1 MSNSAAKK
9 PVVVCAGPT
18 RIKRFTFRMGCPGGH
33 LDGEEFMVDATS
45 EELAMQKA
53 TEYCINLSHR
63 IGVSLV
69 ETTETVQFASQPY
82 AARVKW

>member
-1 MSNSAAKK
+1 MSNSAAKR
-9 PVVVCAGPT
+9 PVVVATGPI

-53 TEYCINLSHR
+53 IEYVTNLSRR
-63 IGVSLV
+63 IGVELV
-69 ETTETVQFASQPY
+69 ETHDTVQMASSPY
-82 AARVKW
+82 AGRVKL

>member
-9 PVVVCAGPT
+9 PVVGAGPI

-63 IGVSLV
+63 IGVELV
-69 ETTETVQFASQPY
+69 DTTDTVQFASQPY